1 MKKVVLHRSYHRISV
16 RHFCCVVFAAFS
28 LHTQAQ
34 DIHFTQFFTNPLIL
48 SPASTGYFQGN
59 YRIGINYKYQWPWAT
74 GQQAFNYH
82 TQAAYADFSILE
94 NKLKHGWMGLGANF
108 LNDDAGDGRLRYMRF
123 GGSIAWH
130 QAFDKENRFVLSAG
144 YAFNYIS
151 KSVDFDKFYFN
162 NQWVD
167 DQGFNQSVPNF
178 ENPISTRIS
187 QIDMGAGLNFN
198 AKVNDKLL
206 LSTTFSMLHLNHPK
220 DHFYNDA
227 SELNYRYITTLS
239 VEYEINK
246 TLSFNGNAYFTYQSK
261 AYEVVA
267 GGMVG
272 IRPHDHYKHHISS
285 STLYAGVYYRYND
298 AVSPIVG
305 YQYKQTRLL
314 INYDVITS
322 KLAIP
327 GKLNGGLEISLV
339 HVGSFPHR
347 INIQK
352 YACPKF

>member
-1 MKKVVLHRSYHRISV
+1 MKRAVHNGSYVLSVKHLCLVISV
-16 RHFCCVVFAAFS
+16 LFS
-28 LHTQAQ
+28 IGSFSQ

-59 YRIGINYKYQWPWAT
+59 YRLGVNYKYQWPWAT
-74 GQQAFNYH
+74 GQQTFNYH

-94 NKLKHGWMGLGANF
+94 NKLKHGWMGIGANF

-130 QAFDKENRFVLSAG
+130 QAFDRENRYVLSAG
-144 YAFNYIS
+144 YVFNYIS

-167 DQGFNQSVPNF
+167 DQGFDRGVPNF
-178 ENPISTRIS
+178 ENPVSTRFS

-198 AKVNDKLL
+198 AKITDKLL
-206 LSTTFSMLHLNHPK
+206 LSATLSMLHLNRPR
-220 DHFYNDA
+220 DDFYSTNNRLA
-227 SELNYRYITTLS
+227 FRYITTLTA
-239 VEYEINK
+239 EYEINN
-246 TLSFNGNAYFTYQSK
+246 TLSFNANAYFTYQSK

-272 IRPHDHYKHHISS
+272 YKPHDRYKHHIST
-285 STLYAGVYYRYND
+285 STLYLGAYYRYND
-298 AVSPIVG
+298 AVSPIIG
-305 YQYKQTRLL
+305 YQFKQTRLL

-347 INIQK
+347 RNTQK